1 MDGISDISDVFTFFI
16 KSGILFGNTFTKAI
30 TDGDNFEYKLIS
42 LLNDAIDIIPEY
54 FQVAPINSAIFF

>member
-16 KSGILFGNTFTKAI
+16 KSGILFSNTFMKAI